1 MSYLSILSLYLHII
15 GPTGII
21 VLLCRV
27 WVITWHFRDSP
38 LGGFRRHQRSLYL
51 KQTAGLALL
60 FLLAMAA
67 SYALLHEVWGVLYGL
82 LAFKACTWW
91 VRLALLP

>member
-1 MSYLSILSLYLHII
+1 MSYLSVLSLCLHII

-21 VLLCRV
+21 VLLSRV
-27 WVITWHFRDSP
+27 WIITWHFRDSP
-38 LGGFRRHQRSLYL
+38 TSGFRRYQRALYM
-51 KQTAGLALL
+51 KQTAGLAWL
-60 FLLAMAA
+60 FLLTMAA

-91 VRLALLP
+91 VRLTLLP